1 MAKGHTGRNFHLVLP
16 HLSFRYQE
24 IGRLFVKISE
34 KFTEF
39 GKVVQVVR
47 LVSKQYCTTS
57 GRTGSPKVVL
67 Y

>member
-1 MAKGHTGRNFHLVLP
+1 MAKGHAGRNFHLVLP

-24 IGRLFVKISE
+24 IGRLFGKISE

-47 LVSKQYCTTS
+47 LVSK
-57 GRTGSPKVVL
+57 
-67 Y
+67 